1 MKVLK
6 FYATWCGPCKGMSM
20 MMESMENLPEI
31 ENIDIDQNTELTAK
45 YGIRSV
51 PTLIKLDDDGNEI
64 GRYAGG
70 ATDRPAVSSFL
81 EV

>member
-6 FYATWCGPCKGMSM
+6 FYATWCGPCKAMGMILNR
-20 MMESMENLPEI
+20 MENLPEI
-31 ENIDIDQNTELTAK
+31 EEVDIDANTDMATE

-51 PTLIKLDDDGNEI
+51 PTLVKLDDAGNEI
-64 GRYAGG
+64 DRYTGG
-70 ATDRPAVSSFL
+70 AQDKNSIAAFL

>member
-6 FYATWCGPCKGMSM
+6 FYATWCGPCKGMTM

-31 ENIDIDQNTELTAK
+31 EHIDIDEQGDLATHFM
-45 YGIRSV
+45 IRSV
-51 PTLIKLDDDGNEI
+51 PTLVKLDDNGQEVD
-64 GRYAGG
+64 RYTGS
-70 ATDRPAVSSFL
+70 ATDKDAVAKFL